1 MKRIYNNIGFL
12 ILSLAIASCSLSKRQ
27 ADNEEDTNESRKI
40 ELIVLDPGH
49 FHASLLQK
57 DTLTDVNDT
66 IRIYAPEGTGF
77 NQYMESINSYNQ
89 RTEAPTSWV
98 SQVYTGDDYL
108 SRMLTEQRGDV
119 VVLAGNN
126 QKKTQYIIE
135 SIKAGYN
142 VLSDKPLAI
151 TQQDFDLL
159 VEAYQ
164 LAKEKDLLLYD
175 LMTERY
181 DILNII
187 EKELLQKKELFG
199 ELQQGSPENP
209 SITMESVHHF
219 FKNVSGKPLIRP
231 AWYYDTAQQG
241 EGIADVTTHLI
252 DLVQWQCFPDKTIHY
267 LSDVKVTK
275 ATHWPTPITLP
286 EFSQSTQMDSFPP
299 YLHKYVKNNVLEV
312 LANGTLNFTIKGIHI
327 GMKVIWNYTPP
338 TNGGDTFTS
347 IKKGSKA
354 TLKIVQNKE
363 NGFIKELYIQKA
375 QNTENA
381 TFKTQLEKTIKEL
394 QDTYPFLSIKE
405 RNNGLYL
412 IDIPQGCRSGHEAH
426 FSKVAKTFLHYL
438 QYKDMPEW
446 ENENTISKYYI
457 TTTAVEMAKSRD
469 K

>member
-12 ILSLAIASCSLSKRQ
+12 TLSLAIASCSLSKRQ
-27 ADNEEDTNESRKI
+27 ADNGADTNESRKI

-66 IRIYAPEGTGF
+66 IHIYAPEGTGL

-89 RTEAPTSWV
+89 RAEAPTSWV

-209 SITMESVHHF
+209 SITMESIHHF

-286 EFSQSTQMDSFPP
+286 EFCQSTQMDSFPP

-363 NGFIKELYIQKA
+363 NGFIKELYIQKV

-381 TFKTQLEKTIKEL
+381 TFKTQLEKTIKKL

-412 IDIPQGCRSGHEAH
+412 IDIPQACRSGHEAH

>member
-27 ADNEEDTNESRKI
+27 ADNEADTNESRKI

-66 IRIYAPEGTGF
+66 IHIYAPEGTGL

-89 RTEAPTSWV
+89 RAEAPTSWV

-151 TQQDFDLL
+151 TQQVLDLL
-159 VEAYQ
+159 VVAYQ

-241 EGIADVTTHLI
+241 EGLTDVTTHLI
-252 DLVQWQCFPDKTIHY
+252 DLVQWQCFR
-267 LSDVKVTK
+267 TK
-275 ATHWPTPITLP
+275 R
-286 EFSQSTQMDSFPP
+286 
-299 YLHKYVKNNVLEV
+299 
-312 LANGTLNFTIKGIHI
+312 
-327 GMKVIWNYTPP
+327 
-338 TNGGDTFTS
+338 S
-347 IKKGSKA
+347 I
-354 TLKIVQNKE
+354 I
-363 NGFIKELYIQKA
+363 
-375 QNTENA
+375 
-381 TFKTQLEKTIKEL
+381 
-394 QDTYPFLSIKE
+394 
-405 RNNGLYL
+405 
-412 IDIPQGCRSGHEAH
+412 CR
-426 FSKVAKTFLHYL
+426 
-438 QYKDMPEW
+438 M
-446 ENENTISKYYI
+446 
-457 TTTAVEMAKSRD
+457 
-469 K
+469 